1 MLRHINEEGYDG
13 EENEEID
20 DYSDL
25 FPTFK
30 KLTFNISHGILIYV
44 WTDPSIDGCH
54 SRTDHKSAQ
63 EIPRL

>member
-1 MLRHINEEGYDG
+1 MRNVESFTKNIFSDPNKYGL
-13 EENEEID
+13 ENILEVID
-20 DYSDL
+20 TCMYVCM
-25 FPTFK
+25 
-30 KLTFNISHGILIYV
+30 YV